1 MNRIRQVVASLC
13 LFSLASVAA
22 AHPTSIGY
30 LYDSQGNIVRT
41 GYGGCVRTAE
51 WNAANAQ
58 AECDAVA
65 QAAPAPA
72 AKPAAAAA
80 PAVPAPKAAPAAKA
94 EPATIK
100 IDLGADESFESGKA
114 ELSADAKAKLSALA
128 KQLNGLAYDS
138 IVITGHA
145 DRSGSTAGNQQLS
158 ERRAYAA
165 HNYLVSEGV
174 SSTKLHSSGKGSS
187 QPNTQPGACAK
198 LKGKKLSACLAP
210 DRRVEI
216 RVTGTR
222 SK

>member
-13 LFSLASVAA
+13 LFSLAQVAA

-51 WNAANAQ
+51 WTTANALT
-58 AECDAVA
+58 ECDAI
-65 QAAPAPA
+65 APS
-72 AKPAAAAA
+72 AAAA
-80 PAVPAPKAAPAAKA
+80 PAAPVAPAAQPTPKAAPTAKI
-94 EPATIK
+94 EPSIIK
-100 IDLGADESFESGKA
+100 IDLSADESFESGKA

-128 KQLNGLAYDS
+128 KQLNGLNYDRV
-138 IVITGHA
+138 VITGHA
-145 DRSGSTAGNQQLS
+145 DRTGPAAGNQQLS
-158 ERRAYAA
+158 ERRANAA

-174 SSTKLHSSGKGSS
+174 PSSKLMSSGKGSS
-187 QPNTQPGACAK
+187 QPTTQPSACAK
-198 LKGKKLSACLAP
+198 LKSKKLSACLAP

>member
-1 MNRIRQVVASLC
+1 MNRIQQIAASLC
-13 LFSLASVAA
+13 LLSMTQVAA

-30 LYDSQGNIVRT
+30 LYDSQGNVVRT

-51 WNAANAQ
+51 WTAANAL

-65 QAAPAPA
+65 QPAAA
-72 AKPAAAAA
+72 AKPAAA
-80 PAVPAPKAAPAAKA
+80 PKAAAPVAKA
-94 EPATIK
+94 EPSIIK
-100 IDLGADESFESGKA
+100 IDLSADESFETSKA
-114 ELSADAKAKLSALA
+114 ELSAVAKAKLSDLA

-145 DRSGSTAGNQQLS
+145 DRTGSAAANQQLS
-158 ERRAYAA
+158 ERRANAA

-174 SSTKLHSSGKGSS
+174 PSAKMQSSGKGSS
-187 QPNTQPGACAK
+187 QPVTKPDACAK
-198 LKGKKLSACLAP
+198 LKGKKLGACLAP

>member
-1 MNRIRQVVASLC
+1 MNRIQQIVASLC

-30 LYDSQGNIVRT
+30 LYDSQGNLVHT

-51 WNAANAQ
+51 WTAANALP
-58 AECDAVA
+58 ECDGT
-65 QAAPAPA
+65 APSAPA
-72 AKPAAAAA
+72 AKPAAAPEA
-80 PAVPAPKAAPAAKA
+80 KAAPVAKA
-94 EPATIK
+94 APSTIK
-100 IDLGADESFESGKA
+100 IDLSADESFETGKA

-128 KQLNGLAYDS
+128 KQLNGLNYDR

-145 DRSGSTAGNQQLS
+145 DRSGSAAGNQQLS
-158 ERRAYAA
+158 ERRANAA

-174 SSTKLHSSGKGSS
+174 SSAKMSSSGKGSS
-187 QPNTQPGACAK
+187 RPLTQPGACDK
-198 LKGKKLSACLAP
+198 LKSQQLRACLAP

>member
-1 MNRIRQVVASLC
+1 MNRIQQIVASLC

-30 LYDSQGNIVRT
+30 LYDSQGNLVHT

-51 WNAANAQ
+51 WAPANALP
-58 AECDAVA
+58 ECDGTAPS
-65 QAAPAPA
+65 APAT
-72 AKPAAAAA
+72 KPAAA
-80 PAVPAPKAAPAAKA
+80 PETKAAPVAKA
-94 EPATIK
+94 APSIIK
-100 IDLGADESFESGKA
+100 IELSADESFETNKA
-114 ELSADAKAKLSALA
+114 ELSADAKAKLSELA
-128 KQLNGLAYDS
+128 KQLNGLNYDR

-145 DRSGSTAGNQQLS
+145 DRSGSAAGNQQLS
-158 ERRAYAA
+158 ERRANAA

-174 SSTKLHSSGKGSS
+174 SSAKMSSSGKGSS
-187 QPNTQPGACAK
+187 QPLTKPGACDK
-198 LKGKKLSACLAP
+198 LKSKQLRACLAP

>member
-1 MNRIRQVVASLC
+1 MNRIRQVIASLC
-13 LFSLASVAA
+13 LLSLAQVAS

-30 LYDSQGNIVRT
+30 LYDSQGSIVRT

-51 WNAANAQ
+51 WTTANAL

-65 QAAPAPA
+65 QPAPA
-72 AKPAAAAA
+72 APAAQ
-80 PAVPAPKAAPAAKA
+80 PAAKTTTPA
-94 EPATIK
+94 APVAKVEPSMIR
-100 IDLGADESFESGKA
+100 IDLSADESFETGKA

-128 KQLNGLAYDS
+128 KQLNDLNYDR

-145 DRSGSTAGNQQLS
+145 DRTGPAAGNQQLS
-158 ERRAYAA
+158 ERRANAA

-174 SSTKLHSSGKGSS
+174 SSNKMQSSGKGSS
-187 QPNTQPGACAK
+187 QPATQPNACTK

>member
-1 MNRIRQVVASLC
+1 MNRIQQVVASLC

-30 LYDSQGNIVRT
+30 LYDSQGNVVRT

-51 WNAANAQ
+51 WAAANAL

-72 AKPAAAAA
+72 AKAAA
-80 PAVPAPKAAPAAKA
+80 PAAPVAKA
-94 EPATIK
+94 EPALIKK
-100 IDLGADESFESGKA
+100 IDLGADESFETNKA
-114 ELSADAKAKLSALA
+114 ELSAEAKAKLSELA
-128 KQLNGLAYDS
+128 KQLNGLNYDR

-145 DRSGSTAGNQQLS
+145 DRSGSAAGNQKLS
-158 ERRAYAA
+158 ERRAFAA

-174 SSTKLHSSGKGSS
+174 PSNKLQSSGKGSS
-187 QPNTQPGACAK
+187 QPVTQPGTCDK
-198 LKGKKLSACLAP
+198 LKSKQLRACLAP